1 MKTRFLVVLTII
13 AMVSVMPMSG
23 IYGQRAPEAAQ
34 GNLTSDIAWGIENN
48 TLYISGKGVVPT
60 TMLGKKSA
68 WFNYIKDINSVIIE
82 EGVTGIGQN
91 VFTRTKNLKSV
102 TIAGTVK
109 DISPNA
115 FNSCK
120 LLSTV
125 EVKGATPPDFSI
137 SVFYKAK
144 LEKAKLIIPAG
155 TRAEYEADAL
165 WSMFGNIE
173 ESAKPAEM
181 QTAPVESLSEPC
193 TINLT
198 RTTNFVGG
206 GVGVQ
211 VFINGE
217 DMGKLGNGST
227 ITIQTDRDKNVL
239 YIKQGKRPISI
250 RRIDA
255 VAGGNI
261 NVEFSYFLGYMKII
275 EENE

>member
-1 MKTRFLVVLTII
+1 MKNKILVVMTIV

-23 IYGQRAPEAAQ
+23 LYGQSTPEAAQ
-34 GNLTSDIAWGIENN
+34 GNLSPEIAWRIENN
-48 TLYISGKGVVPT
+48 TLYISGNGVVPT

-68 WFNYIKDINSVIIE
+68 WINYIKDINSVIIE
-82 EGVTGIGQN
+82 EGITGIGQN
-91 VFTRTKNLKSV
+91 VFTRSKNLKSV

-109 DISPNA
+109 DIAPNA
-115 FNSCK
+115 FSSCK

-144 LEKAKLIIPAG
+144 LENAKLIIPAG

-173 ESAKPAEM
+173 ESTKPADK
-181 QTAPVESLSEPC
+181 QTAPAETLTEPC

-198 RTTNFVGG
+198 RTSNFVGG
-206 GVGVQ
+206 AVGVD
-211 VFINGE
+211 VFLNGE

-227 ITIQTDRDKNVL
+227 VTMLTERDKNVL

-261 NVEFSYFLGYMKII
+261 NVELSYFLGYMKII